1 MIADE
6 EGRGGEK
13 VRQRRR
19 WLLQAAIFAPPAVA
33 KSCKSLNEHQL
44 GSEMKHNDI
53 HTVRRCYMRCCE
65 VLGWLRSDWKRRWN
79 LQWELTVSRRRDAA
93 ITGERD
99 AVDRMNLPMRLDVS
113 LLAGG
118 RRV

>member
-93 ITGERD
+93 ITGE
-99 AVDRMNLPMRLDVS
+99 
-113 LLAGG
+113 
-118 RRV
+118 

>member
-65 VLGWLRSDWKRRWN
+65 VFGVVSKRLEAEVEFAVGADCVSTTRSRHHW
-79 LQWELTVSRRRDAA
+79 
-93 ITGERD
+93 
-99 AVDRMNLPMRLDVS
+99 
-113 LLAGG
+113 
-118 RRV
+118 